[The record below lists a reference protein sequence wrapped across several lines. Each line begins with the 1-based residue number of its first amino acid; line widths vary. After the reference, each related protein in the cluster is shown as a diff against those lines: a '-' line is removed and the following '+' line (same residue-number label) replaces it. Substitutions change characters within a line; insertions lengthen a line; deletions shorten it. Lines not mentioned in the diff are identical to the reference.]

1 MNKQHEQKLALAEDN
16 GIISAKQAEI
26 ADYKLKF

>member
-1 MNKQHEQKLALAEDN
+1 MNKQYEQKLAEDN
-16 GIISAKQAEI
+16 GIISAKQSEI

>member
-1 MNKQHEQKLALAEDN
+1 MNKQYEQKLAEN
-16 GIISAKQAEI
+16 NNIISAKQAEI

>member
-1 MNKQHEQKLALAEDN
+1 MNKQYKQKLAEDN

-26 ADYKLKF
+26 VDYKLKF

>member
-1 MNKQHEQKLALAEDN
+1 MNKQYEQKLAEDN
-16 GIISAKQAEI
+16 CIISAKQVEI

>member
-1 MNKQHEQKLALAEDN
+1 MNKQYEQKLAEDN
-16 GIISAKQAEI
+16 SVISAKQAEI